1 MLLTE
6 SSISMIS
13 LSLSNIFTE
22 KAMGNEKKPFI
33 LRDCS
38 PHNLKTLCF
47 LLHGCYTPQLQNI
60 SPLWLL
66 HSTFS
71 NFHKLP
77 KWNLIGLVIP
87 LKFLLFGGA

>member
-1 MLLTE
+1 
-6 SSISMIS
+6 MIS

-33 LRDCS
+33 LRDCLS
-38 PHNLKTLCF
+38 PQFETLRF
-47 LLHGCYTPQLQNI
+47 LLHGCYTLQLQNV
-60 SPLWLL
+60 SPLWLS

-87 LKFLLFGGA
+87 LKFLLFGGE